1 MCNFYGDLQNDK
13 KIVILVTQYALGI
26 LLKK

>member
-13 KIVILVTQYALGI
+13 KIAILVTQYALGI